1 MQNDQHIQELPA
13 QAHPNVVYAL
23 QVSLTWLDLSFNSIT
38 KLEGLSK
45 LKKLTDLSLF
55 SNKLERIENIETLE
69 DLVVLSLGEQSTSH
83 SVTVPHAGIHITH
96 THTRHA
102 TTLFVVSH
110 SAACAIMPANPQQLP
125 SLLL

>member
-13 QAHPNVVYAL
+13 QTQANAVYSL
-23 QVSLTWLDLSFNSIT
+23 QVNLTWLDLSFNSII

-69 DLVVLSLGEQSTSH
+69 DLVVLSLGEPRTPH
-83 SVTVPHAGIHITH
+83 SNCPPLRQAVTYNAHNMPH
-96 THTRHA
+96 
-102 TTLFVVSH
+102 L
-110 SAACAIMPANPQQLP
+110 CW
-125 SLLL
+125 